1 MVPTIWLSTR
11 KNGHSHGA
19 FWPEE
24 TTGRGNGTGRPLTV
38 DSGVFNTAL
47 MANRP
52 EAGAVW
58 AKSRLRDR
66 IDAIIAHEDA
76 ESLNGDHDF
85 AEANAPNTTLP
96 ITEGSRRILRA
107 IKGKLRER

>member
-11 KNGHSHGA
+11 KYGQTHGA

-24 TTGRGNGTGRPLTV
+24 TTGGGNGTGRPLTV

-58 AKSRLRDR
+58 AKSRLAKSTYFP
-66 IDAIIAHEDA
+66 AIG
-76 ESLNGDHDF
+76 S
-85 AEANAPNTTLP
+85 TLSSP
-96 ITEGSRRILRA
+96 MRTQRA
-107 IKGKLRER
+107 